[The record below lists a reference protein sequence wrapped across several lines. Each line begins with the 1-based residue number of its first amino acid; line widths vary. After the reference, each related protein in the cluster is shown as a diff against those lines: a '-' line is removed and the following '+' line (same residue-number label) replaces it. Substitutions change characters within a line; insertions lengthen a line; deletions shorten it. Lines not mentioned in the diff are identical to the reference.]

1 MRFPA
6 GVLCA
11 FAFLSLASP
20 QDDMNQLIDA
30 VYRADGEAV
39 FRSLT
44 LENRQA
50 LSMMVTMFRL
60 APGEVAEQLRQE
72 LQVQLSTSEIS
83 CMQEEDLV
91 RVILDS
97 PMFRN
102 EIPWPR
108 HMVSIENCTMEGDT
122 AVVTVTIEG
131 EPNSYSYP
139 MVLQEGS
146 WKLATEFFP
155 DN

>member
-1 MRFPA
+1 MRFPVA
-6 GVLCA
+6 VLCA
-11 FAFLSLASP
+11 FTFLSIASP
-20 QDDMNQLIDA
+20 QDDMNELIDA

-83 CMQEEDLV
+83 CMREEDLV
-91 RVILDS
+91 RIILDS

-108 HMVSIENCTMEGDT
+108 HMVSIESCSMAGDT
-122 AVVTVTIEG
+122 ALVTVTIEG

-139 MVLQEGS
+139 MILQEGS

-155 DN
+155 EN